1 MVGTWAHPCLRM
13 RCEQIVNNFSRRP
26 YAPRPVRSRASQEV
40 WPSLENLSTFLAT
53 GGLRRA
59 LTRFCFSFPALG
71 VWFLRCRSVRLYFD
85 FFSGGGLSL
94 QMNTGLPF
102 CRFLYV

>member
-59 LTRFCFSFPALG
+59 LSRFCFSFLSFG
-71 VWFLRCRSVRLYFD
+71 FWFLWWRGVGLNFDFLSRGDISVRMYMGF
-85 FFSGGGLSL
+85 
-94 QMNTGLPF
+94 PF
-102 CRFLYV
+102 

>member
-59 LTRFCFSFPALG
+59 LTRFGFAVLSFGFL
-71 VWFLRCRSVRLYFD
+71 FLRSRSVRLNFC
-85 FFSGGGLSL
+85 FLLRRFIPSPLHPS
-94 QMNTGLPF
+94 LPF
-102 CRFLYV
+102 

>member
-53 GGLRRA
+53 GGLLRSP
-59 LTRFCFSFPALG
+59 LRFCVAVPCLPRSFPTYADVRAEIEVYSRGGKYLQAEPG
-71 VWFLRCRSVRLYFD
+71 VSLRR
-85 FFSGGGLSL
+85 
-94 QMNTGLPF
+94 
-102 CRFLYV
+102 

>member
-53 GGLRRA
+53 GGPRRVLTRVRFAALRFRVLVIRGRAVRRAFYILLRRVI
-59 LTRFCFSFPALG
+59 T
-71 VWFLRCRSVRLYFD
+71 
-85 FFSGGGLSL
+85 L
-94 QMNTGLPF
+94 QMNLDSQS
-102 CRFLYV
+102 RSIL

>member
-59 LTRFCFSFPALG
+59 LTRFCFVFLFFL
-71 VWFLRCRSVRLYFD
+71 VWFLLCRSVRLYFD
-85 FFSGGGLSL
+85 FLSRGDNFVPMNQGLL
-94 QMNTGLPF
+94 F
-102 CRFLYV
+102 